1 MAASLGLCQGEVVGS
16 AQQPS
21 GDIPR
26 TFGAGPSDPVCLA
39 DQPGTWV
46 EVDIAAPV
54 ARVWGLVTDLDL
66 PARFS
71 EEFQGG
77 SWVDDG
83 PAPGARF
90 VGRNQHPAI
99 GEWEVECFVEVFDE
113 PRSFGWGTSDPSN
126 PGARWRFDLEP
137 SEVGTRLRFSMSI
150 GPGPSG
156 ITVAIQ
162 SMPDKEARILARRLD
177 EHHTNMTRT
186 VEGIRDVA
194 QGVA

>member
-1 MAASLGLCQGEVVGS
+1 MS
-16 AQQPS
+16 S
-21 GDIPR
+21 GQHSDSDIPR
-26 TFGAGPSDPVCLA
+26 TFQAGPSDPVCLA
-39 DQPGTWV
+39 DQPGTWA

-54 ARVWGLVTDLDL
+54 ARVWELVTDLDL

-71 EEFQGG
+71 EEFQGAT
-77 SWVDDG
+77 WVDDG

-99 GEWEVECFVEVFDE
+99 GEWEQDCFIEVLEE
-113 PRSFGWGTSDPSN
+113 PRSFGWGTADPSN

-137 SEVGTRLRFSMSI
+137 SEVGTRLRFSLSL

-156 ITVAIQ
+156 ITVAIEAR
-162 SMPDKEARILARRLD
+162 PDKEARILQHRLD
-177 EHHTNMTRT
+177 EHHANMTRT

-194 QGVA
+194 QGMA

>member
-1 MAASLGLCQGEVVGS
+1 MGS
-16 AQQPS
+16 EQQPS

-26 TFGAGPSDPVCLA
+26 TFRAGPSDPVCLA

-46 EVDIAAPV
+46 GVDIAAPV
-54 ARVWGLVTDLDL
+54 ARVWELVTDLDL

-71 EEFQGG
+71 EEFQGA
-77 SWVDDG
+77 SWLDDG
-83 PAPGARF
+83 PTVGARF

-99 GEWEVECFVEVFDE
+99 GEWEVECFVEVFE
-113 PRSFGWGTSDPSN
+113 EQRSFGWGTSDRSN

-137 SEVGTRLRFSMSI
+137 SEVGTRLRFSLSL

-156 ITVAIQ
+156 ITAAIEA
-162 SMPDKEARILARRLD
+162 MPEKEARILQRRVG
-177 EHHTNMTRT
+177 EHHANMTRT

-194 QGVA
+194 QGMA